1 VKSKWEVG
9 ANIKVLEAFIDPS
22 TVQLIG
28 IFVAYLQPMR
38 EGLHIQN
45 I

>member
-1 VKSKWEVG
+1 MESGSKYQGVSG
-9 ANIKVLEAFIDPS
+9 IDPS
-22 TVQLIG
+22 TVQSIG
-28 IFVAYLQPMR
+28 DLVAYLQPMR